1 MQCYLSIAQIAR
13 WTKRFHGVITT
24 AWNLVICTDF
34 KDHSPNHIAFL
45 STALAYKGQTARY
58 QSSRTFPTGRDVFR
72 KNCKY
77 SCGYLHAWST
87 NPKEARIAYIYP
99 GGKVAPSRFSSWYH
113 LYLLRPRPEGLLHSA
128 RLFFV
133 PLLS

>member
-1 MQCYLSIAQIAR
+1 MLLVYRANSKMNEEIQS
-13 WTKRFHGVITT
+13 VITM

-34 KDHSPNHIAFL
+34 KDHSPNHFAFL
-45 STALAYKGQTARY
+45 STTLVYKGQTARY
-58 QSSRTFPTGRDVFR
+58 QSSRTFPTGREVFR

-77 SCGYLHAWST
+77 SCGYSHAWSRPT

-99 GGKVAPSRFSSWYH
+99 EGKVAPSRFSSWYH
-113 LYLLRPRPEGLLHSA
+113 LYLLRPRPEGLLHSV